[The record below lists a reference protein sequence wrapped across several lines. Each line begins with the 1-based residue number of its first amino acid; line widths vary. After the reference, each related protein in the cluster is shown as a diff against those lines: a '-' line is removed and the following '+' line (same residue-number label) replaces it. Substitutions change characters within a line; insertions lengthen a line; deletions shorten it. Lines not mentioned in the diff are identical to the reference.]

1 MMRTDQAV
9 TQLNFKVQEQ
19 ERGVIE
25 MGNKVA
31 ERLKEIQQEM
41 QKKQPA
47 ESPGD
52 APRGAWVGGSGA
64 AYGPSYYDMATPAK
78 EATAPQT
85 PGAAARAPDGAS
97 EWQRKY
103 AADAPSWAPG
113 CHGGVRANWQQE
125 GQQGAPP
132 QAPTDGFDP
141 WRRGPSAPAWQSS
154 PNPGGHANPWP
165 QPVGNWPVLRHG
177 SPANAKFFD
186 NKFGQ
191 DVRNQYDGGIKN
203 GEHWKAAIR
212 SYFIGVYPTMK
223 YVLTWAEKRGN
234 NQITPGLWS
243 R

>member
-1 MMRTDQAV
+1 MQAIDAALRATIEAAQERFTEFQRDEKELMMRTDQAV

-31 ERLKEIQQEM
+31 ERFKEIQQEM

-47 ESPGD
+47 ESTGD

-97 EWQRKY
+97 EWQRKC

-113 CHGGVRANWQQE
+113 CPGGVWANWQQE
-125 GQQGAPP
+125 G
-132 QAPTDGFDP
+132 
-141 WRRGPSAPAWQSS
+141 
-154 PNPGGHANPWP
+154 
-165 QPVGNWPVLRHG
+165 
-177 SPANAKFFD
+177 
-186 NKFGQ
+186 
-191 DVRNQYDGGIKN
+191 
-203 GEHWKAAIR
+203 
-212 SYFIGVYPTMK
+212 
-223 YVLTWAEKRGN
+223 
-234 NQITPGLWS
+234 
-243 R
+243 